1 MNDQC
6 VKMNEEVDERHPL
19 WLVLPEELKDI
30 DPQSIFHDFNKEK
43 PLRFGRMMQPLMK
56 ESSKLEIWWQCKH
69 FYKRTK
75 QLQIENNEDNKESEE
90 IKSKNITEDDVV
102 LDDLYLLLMPTD
114 SLGQLQKAQDVSDDE
129 EEITPWRNGPS
140 KIWFDTLNLPNNATS
155 DDLLEKLKKSIPSE
169 ESIKGMREAKEHEAK
184 IIRSLNTPITKKWSK
199 FMNHKAFLPVNL
211 INWEENIVCDEIQGR
226 KVFMKKYGK
235 GRMPECGWIPTSK
248 TKSYESWVNYLK
260 CNPIE
265 TLLLNNP
272 VVDVTFDSQNE
283 KNLLNEKV
291 SMFPFENY
299 EFKNTRWENDII
311 YDPINLEK
319 MPEPKVLVVD
329 FKDDPRA
336 YGIPQDCAPESV
348 PSEEGGLNASDIPFS
363 PVRGD
368 KNAPAPTRK
377 SKMILSQV
385 QQRQKQEEEEQME
398 NTMARFNDKD
408 PFNLSCD
415 EYYCASNKRKLHNT
429 DIVIQHS
436 VPAQN
441 ISALFF
447 PTYLTVEKLRMFHR
461 VPIEAMNRRFL
472 RTLFHGRFIPIKGLK
487 KYIQKKEQE
496 RNDIK
501 QAEGGGDY
509 FFMREPKDLSGKD
522 GTLLLLEYMEEHPP
536 LLSQPGM
543 ASVIRN
549 YHRRKP
555 GVDPEVKMD
564 FGSLTYTHSSPFLG
578 NIPPGTTIQSLENNM
593 YSAPIFQH
601 KPKFS
606 DFLLIRTKEGFFI
619 RKHPAL
625 FVVGQEHPSFEVP
638 SPNSKAATNF
648 FKDFIMAFIYRLFVN
663 STENPKRIKIED
675 IRQAFPNQAE
685 PSIRKRLKL
694 CSDFKRFD
702 KGNES
707 NYWVLRDD
715 FRLPSIEEIKAMVT
729 PEMCCAQY
737 SMMTEERRLQ
747 DAGYRVKNNVI
758 QEKENDSED
767 EVALEDE
774 QKCASWN
781 TTRAFLLAKSG
792 RCVLDNTGIADPTG
806 KGYGFSFV
814 RVSSKPPKEAKKDE
828 VPGPKKLVTGTN
840 ADLRKLPL
848 KEAKE
853 ICRSYGLT
861 DEDLSKLTR
870 WEIIDVIRSLSTQ
883 SVGKNENGGL
893 SRFARGNVKFNFSDM
908 QDKFKKHCKEIWEKQ
923 VDLLGN
929 TEEPPT
935 DDGETGEESENED
948 DKKVQEKLES
958 KELTEK
964 EKRQLEY
971 EREERE
977 RKEFKNALENGSD
990 SLLENSNFKNE
1001 KKKKK
1006 NDDEEWEN
1014 KKLIINRVVRFG
1026 DRPDERRSET
1036 VTDPEVIKY
1045 YVKIK
1050 QNKDLAYI
1058 KAFAEADDDYKEEKR
1073 REKRRLK
1080 DKLRRI
1086 QTKSKTLKENDN
1098 KGNNEKKEQKPV
1110 AIKESLLKM
1119 KCSACGELGHMKTNK
1134 HCNLYGQRET
1144 KIGDICKTIDDSLN
1158 DDDSRL
1164 SANGSVVLDG
1174 FKMKIPKTIVQK
1186 KGKVPKIAI
1195 PKSALSKAKGDESIQ
1210 STLGGINDDTNDS
1223 PAYFTDISLEQTIH
1237 DSDIDNF
1244 TDVDM
1249 IDDSNHQ
1256 PPQPIKRGPG
1266 RPPLPATLAK
1276 RKAMEGCDYLAKP
1289 VKNVQRRRADPRVSM
1304 ATILTEVMNEIK
1316 NVPGYVFFNKPVSEK
1331 VVKDYYTIVKN
1342 PIDLQTIKKKIDNHE
1357 YELRKT
1363 FIEDLKLLVDNSMLY
1378 NGIKSEFTMTACKIF
1393 DVAKEKISFN
1403 DDRLIELEK
1412 QINPLLDD
1420 NDIVGFSYILGKTVQ
1435 QCKLVPKSTAFH
1447 VEVDRHKNPS
1457 YYCYILK
1464 PMHLGL
1470 LEHNVEKR
1478 IYSTV
1483 DSFLVDVRLIY
1494 ENSKTFNTEN
1504 HDLTKK
1510 AAEIVRRAIKYLRK
1524 CEDDLRELESNI
1536 IEQKAKEGITLQM
1549 SSFFLQR
1556 QPEEIEEEQ
1565 PTVEVD
1571 PTFGDLELSDTD
1583 EEGEDYDTPELKKP
1597 RFEDST
1603 I

>member
-1 MNDQC
+1 M
-6 VKMNEEVDERHPL
+6 EEDNGTGHEDVDDLYPL
-19 WLVLPEELKDI
+19 RRVLPEELKDI
-30 DPQSIFHDFNKEK
+30 DPKSIFHDFKK
-43 PLRFGRMMQPLMK
+43 DQPLRFGRMMQPLMK
-56 ESSKLEIWWQCKH
+56 ESSKLEIWWQYKS
-69 FYKRTK
+69 FYKRPKPLETEEQTEEEVTK
-75 QLQIENNEDNKESEE
+75 E
-90 IKSKNITEDDVV
+90 ITEDDVV
-102 LDDLYLLLMPTD
+102 LDDLYLLRMQTD
-114 SLGQLQKAQDVSDDE
+114 STGQIKKAHDGSDE
-129 EEITPWRNGPS
+129 EDDVTPWRNGPS
-140 KIWFDTLNLPNNATS
+140 KIWFDNLNLPNNATS
-155 DDLLEKLKKSIPSE
+155 SDLLERLKRNVPQE
-169 ESIKGMREAKEHEAK
+169 PPLKGAKEVREHEKK
-184 IIRSLNTPITKKWSK
+184 IIESLNNSTTRKWSNY
-199 FMNHKAFLPVNL
+199 MNYKAFLPVNL
-211 INWEENIVCDEIQGR
+211 MNWEENIVYDEVQGR

-235 GRMPECGWIPTSK
+235 GRMPECGWIPTSR
-248 TKSYESWVNYLK
+248 TKSYESFVNFIK
-260 CNPIE
+260 SNSIE

-272 VVDVTFDSQNE
+272 NVEVTFDSQNE
-283 KNLLNEKV
+283 RNLLNEKV
-291 SMFPFENY
+291 SMFPFDNY
-299 EFKNTRWENDII
+299 EFKNTRWEDDII
-311 YDPINLEK
+311 YDPLNLEK
-319 MPEPKVLVVD
+319 MPEPKVLVID
-329 FKDDPRA
+329 FKDDPKA
-336 YGIPQDCAPESV
+336 YGIPQDCPPETV
-348 PSEEGGLNASDIPFS
+348 PDEAGANTTSENPFS
-363 PVRGD
+363 PPKAD
-368 KNAPAPTRK
+368 KNGPAPTRK

-408 PFNLSCD
+408 AFNLSCD
-415 EYYCASNKRKLHNT
+415 DYYCTSNKKGKLHNT

-441 ISALFF
+441 ISTLFF
-447 PTYLTVEKLRMFHR
+447 PTHLTPDKLRIFHR
-461 VPIEAMNRRFL
+461 VPLEALNKRFL
-472 RTLFHGRFIPIKGLK
+472 RTLYHGRSIPIKGLS
-487 KYIQKKEQE
+487 KYIKRMEQE
-496 RNDIK
+496 RHDIK

-522 GTLLLLEYMEEHPP
+522 GTLCLFEYMEEHPP

-543 ASVIRN
+543 SSVIKN

-555 GVDPEVKMD
+555 GVDAEPKLE
-564 FGSLTYTHSSPFLG
+564 FGSLAYTHSSPFLG
-578 NIPPGTTIQSLENNM
+578 NIPPGSTIQSIENNM

-601 KPKFS
+601 RGKTT
-606 DFLLIRTKEGFFI
+606 DYLLIKTKEGFFL

-625 FVVGQEHPSFEVP
+625 FVVGQEHPRFEVP

-648 FKDFIMAFIYRLFVN
+648 K
-663 STENPKRIKIED
+663 NPKRIKIED
-675 IRQAFPNQAE
+675 IRHAFPNQAE

-774 QKCASWN
+774 QKSASWN
-781 TTRAFLLAKSG
+781 TTRAFINAKSG

-806 KGYGFSFV
+806 KGLGFSFV

-828 VPGPKKLVTGTN
+828 TPGPKKLVTGTN

-853 ICRSYGLT
+853 ICRGYGLT

-883 SVGKNENGGL
+883 SAGKNSENGGL
-893 SRFARGNVKFNFSDM
+893 SRFARGNVKFNFTDM
-908 QDKFKKHCKEIWEKQ
+908 QEKFKKHCQEIWDKQ
-923 VDLLGN
+923 VEMLSNNEELL
-929 TEEPPT
+929 T
-935 DDGETGEESENED
+935 DDGESGEESENED
-948 DKKVQEKLES
+948 EKKMQEKLDN

-977 RKEFKNALENGSD
+977 RKEFKNALENGGD
-990 SLLENSNFKNE
+990 SLLESSNSKLD

-1006 NDDEEWEN
+1006 NEDDEWEN
-1014 KKLIINRVVRFG
+1014 KKLIINRVVKFA

-1050 QNKDLAYI
+1050 QNKDAAYI

-1086 QTKSKTLKENDN
+1086 QTKGKNLKDTVDG
-1098 KGNNEKKEQKPV
+1098 KPNEKKDAKPPV
-1110 AIKESLLKM
+1110 IKESLLKM
-1119 KCSACGELGHMKTNK
+1119 KCSACGALGHMKTNK
-1134 HCNLYGQRET
+1134 LCNLYGQRET
-1144 KIGDICKTIDDSLN
+1144 KIGDLCKTIDDSFN

-1186 KGKVPKIAI
+1186 KKSKVLKLAI
-1195 PKSALSKAKGDESIQ
+1195 PRSVLPKNKGDESIH
-1210 STLGGINDDTNDS
+1210 SHFGMNEDANDS
-1223 PAYFTDISLEQTIH
+1223 PAYFTDMSMEQTIQ
-1237 DSDIDNF
+1237 DSDAEHL
-1244 TDVDM
+1244 TDVDNY
-1249 IDDSNHQ
+1249 DSSTYHQ
-1256 PPQPIKRGPG
+1256 QPVKRGPG
-1266 RPPLPATLAK
+1266 RPPLPSTLAK
-1276 RKAMEGCDYLAKP
+1276 RKAMEGCEYLAKP
-1289 VKNVQRRRADPRVSM
+1289 VKNVQRRRADPKVSM
-1304 ATILTEVMNEIK
+1304 ATIFTEVMNEIK

-1331 VVKDYYTIVKN
+1331 IVKDYYTIIKN

-1378 NGIKSEFTMTACKIF
+1378 NGATSEYTKTAIKIF
-1393 DVAKEKISFN
+1393 DVAKEKISSN

-1420 NDIVGFSYILGKTVQ
+1420 NDIVGFSYILGQTVQ
-1435 QCKLVPKSTAFH
+1435 HCKLVPKSTAFH

-1457 YYCYILK
+1457 YYCYIMK

-1470 LEHNVEKR
+1470 LESNIEKR
-1478 IYSTV
+1478 MYSSV
-1483 DSFLVDVRLIY
+1483 DEFLADVRLIY
-1494 ENSKTFNTEN
+1494 ENSKTFNSEN

-1510 AAEIVRRAIKYLRK
+1510 AAEIVRKAVKYLRGR
-1524 CEDDLRELESNI
+1524 ESDLRELEANMVQ
-1536 IEQKAKEGITLQM
+1536 QKLKEEKDAKM
-1549 SSFFLQR
+1549 SKFFFED
-1556 QPEEIEEEQ
+1556 QPEEIEYEE
-1565 PTVEVD
+1565 VEEPEPEQEAASPREED
-1571 PTFGDLELSDTD
+1571 PLFLDLALSDTD
-1583 EEGEDYDTPELKKP
+1583 EEGDDFDGVEAKKP
-1597 RFEDST
+1597 RFDDTAS
-1603 I
+1603 